1 MTYTAVRREYNSG
14 TFFFFPHC
22 SKDLTH
28 LLAFPHTEQYPPW
41 GTFSGYIQ
49 NMVLESVTMRSS
61 ECTAKIFTNELLEEC
76 TYRFN
81 QNGKKWKKMPRLS
94 LASTATVETAN
105 LSIYLLAIFLN
116 PNISAFL
123 ECLSKG

>member
-1 MTYTAVRREYNSG
+1 
-14 TFFFFPHC
+14 
-22 SKDLTH
+22 
-28 LLAFPHTEQYPPW
+28 
-41 GTFSGYIQ
+41 
-49 NMVLESVTMRSS
+49 MRSF

-94 LASTATVETAN
+94 LAGTATVETAKVSTESAIYLSIY

>member
-1 MTYTAVRREYNSG
+1 V
-14 TFFFFPHC
+14 
-22 SKDLTH
+22 
-28 LLAFPHTEQYPPW
+28 
-41 GTFSGYIQ
+41 
-49 NMVLESVTMRSS
+49 VLESVTMRSF

-94 LASTATVETAN
+94 LAGTATVETAKVSTESAIYLSIY

>member
-1 MTYTAVRREYNSG
+1 
-14 TFFFFPHC
+14 
-22 SKDLTH
+22 
-28 LLAFPHTEQYPPW
+28 
-41 GTFSGYIQ
+41 
-49 NMVLESVTMRSS
+49 MRSF

-94 LASTATVETAN
+94 LAGTATVETAKVSTESAIYLSIS